1 LVFSH
6 PSQPVLVGFLLGLSI
21 FALLRNRLRLPT
33 PVRVYLPYLWL
44 FFLAFTLADLVEV
57 KLWIWVLAGLSF
69 LALREYFTLVDLR
82 IQDRWGILAAYLTI
96 PFMYYF
102 LSSDW
107 YGMFI
112 ISIPVWAFLAVPFA
126 VAMGGESEGAVFSV
140 GVIDLGVFLLVYCI
154 GHIGYLASYST
165 WMAVYLVSGVAI
177 CDLLAVVLKSR
188 EKAPLRAALNQI
200 LIPFPVLA
208 ALGIALVPWS
218 EIPLVHALILGFMIP
233 ALVAMG
239 AFTMDTLGADMGIDR
254 NSLKAGRGAVLNSM
268 KSFLYTAPVVFHYL
282 RYYLEAF

>member
-1 LVFSH
+1 MFSH
-6 PSQPVLVGFLLGLSI
+6 PSQPVLVGFFLGLSL
-21 FALLRNRLRLPT
+21 FTLLRNRIRLPT

-44 FFLAFTLADLVEV
+44 FFLAFTLADLVEI
-57 KLWIWVLAGLSF
+57 KLWVWALAALSF

-102 LSSDW
+102 LSSEW

-126 VAMGGESEGAVFSV
+126 VALGRESEGAVFSV

-154 GHIGYLASYST
+154 GHIGYLTSYST

-188 EKAPLRAALNQI
+188 DKTSPRAILIQI
-200 LIPFPVLA
+200 LIPGPLLA
-208 ALGIALVPWS
+208 ALGFALVPWS
-218 EIPLVHALILGFMIP
+218 GIPVVHSLILGFMIP
-233 ALVAMG
+233 ALVAVG
-239 AFTMDTLGADMGIDR
+239 AFTMDCLEADMGIDR
-254 NSLKAGRGAVLNSM
+254 SRLKAGRGGVLNSM

>member
-1 LVFSH
+1 VFSH
-6 PSQPVLVGFLLGLSI
+6 PSQPVLVGFFLGLSL
-21 FALLRNRLRLPT
+21 FTLLRNRIRLPT
-33 PVRVYLPYLWL
+33 SVRVYLPYLWL
-44 FFLAFTLADLVEV
+44 FFLAFTLADLVEI
-57 KLWIWVLAGLSF
+57 KLWIWALAALSF

-102 LSSDW
+102 LSSEW

-126 VAMGGESEGAVFSV
+126 VALGREPEGAVFSV

-188 EKAPLRAALNQI
+188 DKTFLRATLIQV
-200 LIPFPVLA
+200 LIPGPLLA
-208 ALGIALVPWS
+208 ALGFALAPWS
-218 EIPLVHALILGFMIP
+218 GIPVVHSLILGFMIP

-239 AFTMDTLGADMGIDR
+239 AFTMDCLETDMGIDR
-254 NSLKAGRGAVLNSM
+254 TCLKAGRGAVLNSM

>member
-1 LVFSH
+1 ME
-6 PSQPVLVGFLLGLSI
+6 I
-21 FALLRNRLRLPT
+21 
-33 PVRVYLPYLWL
+33 
-44 FFLAFTLADLVEV
+44 
-57 KLWIWVLAGLSF
+57 KLWIWALAVLSF

-82 IQDRWGILAAYLTI
+82 IQDRWGILVAYLTI

-102 LSSDW
+102 LSSEW

-126 VAMGGESEGAVFSV
+126 VALGGKSEGAVFSV

-188 EKAPLRAALNQI
+188 EKASLRAILIQI
-200 LIPFPVLA
+200 LIPGPLLA
-208 ALGIALVPWS
+208 ALGFALVPWS
-218 EIPLVHALILGFMIP
+218 GIPLVHTLILGFMIP

-239 AFTMDTLGADMGIDR
+239 AFTMDCLETDMGIDR
-254 NSLKAGRGAVLNSM
+254 TRLKVGRGAVLNSM

>member
-1 LVFSH
+1 MFSH
-6 PSQPVLVGFLLGLSI
+6 PSQTVLVGFFLGLSL
-21 FALLRNRLRLPT
+21 FTLLRNRIRLPT

-44 FFLAFTLADLVEV
+44 FFLAFTLADLVEI
-57 KLWIWVLAGLSF
+57 KLWIWALAALSF

-102 LSSDW
+102 LSSEW

-126 VAMGGESEGAVFSV
+126 VALGCESEGAVFSV

-188 EKAPLRAALNQI
+188 DKISLRATLIQI
-200 LIPFPVLA
+200 LIPGPLLA
-208 ALGIALVPWS
+208 ALGFALVPWS
-218 EIPLVHALILGFMIP
+218 GIPVVHSLILGFMIP

-239 AFTMDTLGADMGIDR
+239 AFTMDCLEADMGIDR
-254 NSLKAGRGAVLNSM
+254 NCLKAGRGAVLNSM

-282 RYYLEAF
+282 RYYLDAF